1 MKTSCL
7 TAMVSISQIF
17 SSGTPLENKAIIK
30 ESSMRTISLEKLSY
44 ATLSE
49 QKTSENK
56 MHIQNKLNFMMD
68 LHPKG
73 KGELK
78 Q

>member
-1 MKTSCL
+1 MQS
-7 TAMVSISQIF
+7 
-17 SSGTPLENKAIIK
+17 
-30 ESSMRTISLEKLSY
+30 
-44 ATLSE
+44 LSE

-56 MHIQNKLNFMMD
+56 MHIQNKLNLMVG